1 MRAALEST
9 SAASST
15 SRLTARALFD
25 RCARTRTARLW
36 RGARL
41 NAFVKHFRIK
51 QYLKDGRALRI
62 ETVVNDPYDLRF

>member
-1 MRAALEST
+1 VLEDHPGVAGPGVAGDRCSG
-9 SAASST
+9 
-15 SRLTARALFD
+15 ARA
-25 RCARTRTARLW
+25 RTARLW